1 EVDPI
6 IEHEDMGGAD
16 GMDSLFSEL
25 AGAIPVIDEAMSFA
39 QMLKAI
45 ATEGTKNR
53 VSLLTIHSKT
63 LHFDTCGTAKSTWIR
78 YTHLVSSH
86 SIGSF

>member
-1 EVDPI
+1 MDPI

-39 QMLKAI
+39 QMLK
-45 ATEGTKNR
+45 
-53 VSLLTIHSKT
+53 
-63 LHFDTCGTAKSTWIR
+63 
-78 YTHLVSSH
+78 
-86 SIGSF
+86 